1 VSDSLAGPSAGGA
14 MPLPVWH
21 RAGSAPPSRLE
32 FASVVNEFEPAPA
45 GATLARMSPMIRR
58 LALLAALLGPATA
71 FAQAAGEVIIT
82 PSAFGR
88 SDCTSTDKLVTLSW
102 NSSVVPVTGDLYRIL
117 VSTTSGC
124 PTGSTTTLADNL
136 SATTAIQGYPTTGS
150 TLTRQA
156 FVQAAGITDC
166 TANATIFVCVQHWPS
181 NGSSG
186 TLKAT
191 ATGNAALEVSPPPI
205 PINVSVSP
213 GDSALFVSWT
223 DGTLN
228 ADGTTSTVAAT
239 SYNVT
244 ATNPLVATDTRTRN
258 FTGKT
263 NQRISGLTNGTT
275 YDVTVTAVSAG
286 GNESASSLAAT
297 GQPAPVSGFWEQYR
311 AAGGIEQGGCGGG
324 AAGVGS
330 LLVLA
335 LALAAARRR
344 P

>member
-1 VSDSLAGPSAGGA
+1 LAAGRA
-14 MPLPVWH
+14 TPLPLWH
-21 RAGSAPPSRLE
+21 LAGSAPLARRE
-32 FASVVNEFEPAPA
+32 FACDGRWFEPAPA
-45 GATLARMSPMIRR
+45 GAALARLSPMIRR

-88 SDCTSTDKLVTLSW
+88 TDCTATDKLVTLSW
-102 NSSVVPVTGDLYRIL
+102 NSSVEPVTGDLYRIL
-117 VSTTSGC
+117 VSTTTGC
-124 PTGSTTTLADNL
+124 PAGSTTTLADNL
-136 SATTAIQGYPTTGS
+136 AATTAIQSYPTTGN
-150 TLTRQA
+150 TLTRQD
-156 FVQAAGITDC
+156 FIQKAGVTNC

-181 NGSSG
+181 NGSAG

-191 ATGNAALEVSPPPI
+191 ATGNAALEVSPPPV

-213 GDSALFVSWT
+213 GDSALFVTWS

-228 ADGTTSTVAAT
+228 PDGTTSTVVAA

-244 ATNPLVATDTRTRN
+244 ATNPLAATDTRTRN

-275 YDVTVTAVSAG
+275 YNVTVTAVSAG
-286 GNESASSLAAT
+286 GNESASSVAAS
-297 GQPAPVSGFWEQYR
+297 GQPAAVAGFWEQYK

-324 AAGVGS
+324 AGGSGS
-330 LLVLA
+330 LLALA

-344 P
+344 S